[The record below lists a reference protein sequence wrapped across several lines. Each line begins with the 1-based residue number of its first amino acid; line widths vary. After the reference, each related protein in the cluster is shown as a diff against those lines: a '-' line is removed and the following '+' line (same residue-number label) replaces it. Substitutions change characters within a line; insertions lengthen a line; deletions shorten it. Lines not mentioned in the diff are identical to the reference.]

1 MVLTRFA
8 LALSGLTLSSV
19 LWAQTTPAGSW
30 LTYDDKTGEPTSHVR
45 VSEKEGSLMGAIE
58 KILDPAKADAIC
70 NHCDDERKDQPIL
83 GMVIFSNVKLK
94 DDAPLTW
101 DGGDILDPKNG
112 KIYKVRIR
120 LVDDGKTLEVR
131 GYKGSP
137 MFGRTQLWHRIDT
150 APATATSSS
159 ASTPAAG
166 TSP

>member
-8 LALSGLTLSSV
+8 LALSGLTLSSA
-19 LWAQTTPAGSW
+19 LWAQASPAGSW

-45 VSEKEGSLMGAIE
+45 VSEVDGSLSGAIE
-58 KILDPAKADAIC
+58 KILDPAKADAKC
-70 NHCDDERKDQPIL
+70 NHCEDERKDQPIL
-83 GMVIFSNVKLK
+83 GLVIFNNVKVK

-112 KIYKVRIR
+112 KVYKVRIR

-137 MFGRTQLWHRIDT
+137 MFGRTQLWHRVEV
-150 APATATSSS
+150 ATSPSSPSS
-159 ASTPAAG
+159 ASAPAAG